1 MQLAATQRPHPPPV
15 PPRPSRQVV
24 AEALKRSPRP
34 PCPTRQAPPPPNT
47 KPWRSDQEQQQ
58 QQQQQ
63 SIQQPTGQQQVCGSS
78 NAGRTVVYESTS
90 KESSKDQQE
99 TTEAV
104 ARVTDKDRGSVAAR
118 NASER
123 NAEEE
128 VEEEE
133 KEEKEEQQ
141 HRQHRNPPEKY
152 RPVDREHP
160 GRSIE
165 QQYGSKSCENA
176 ADRQVRAHGREN
188 NEDPDSKKIKPR
200 ESKDQNA
207 DQSRRSPVERNNKWL
222 ENHERSEPAVS
233 YKPTVLAKCNDE
245 GRFGSAESRIDRAK
259 ERIAGSEKS
268 DAEGRPTPTRRSC
281 LAKNRDPPRK
291 PTTNA
296 NPREDGPSVNDNIE
310 PASNVD
316 RATIVVIDE
325 PERKAAS
332 DAVVG
337 DVDEQNGTANE
348 NENENENDNIHRQDW
363 LDAGV
368 QYSSTQITLSGGDD
382 SDRVNGLD
390 RCENEKIGDLNLMS
404 LQERIAMS
412 SLQGLPPLPRS
423 LSGFNLSGGGGRGE
437 GCEPPPPPTRSSSKT
452 QRGGKASIQS
462 SSRPSPPARQLT
474 TLDTQLAILRRE
486 MFGLRQLDLSL
497 LSQLWSLNES
507 IQEFRQLLQEQEDRA
522 PSPSPSSEEGD
533 DTSYGTHPPPPP
545 RRAAP
550 VAHHHRPPR
559 PPRPARPPPS
569 DDSPSSEEYGAV

>member
-47 KPWRSDQEQQQ
+47 KPWRSDQEQ
-58 QQQQQ
+58 
-63 SIQQPTGQQQVCGSS
+63 PAGQQQVCAA
-78 NAGRTVVYESTS
+78 NAGRTVVYESTT
-90 KESSKDQQE
+90 KESIPKETGSE
-99 TTEAV
+99 TTE
-104 ARVTDKDRGSVAAR
+104 ARVTDKDRVAR

-123 NAEEE
+123 SER
-128 VEEEE
+128 EEEE
-133 KEEKEEQQ
+133 DRLRRSPQ
-141 HRQHRNPPEKY
+141 EKY
-152 RPVDREHP
+152 RPHPEPQHPETNEPVDPRQNQVR
-160 GRSIE
+160 GRDQVQTETKDHRSD
-165 QQYGSKSCENA
+165 SACP
-176 ADRQVRAHGREN
+176 ADRKRLDNDRLE
-188 NEDPDSKKIKPR
+188 SFKP
-200 ESKDQNA
+200 
-207 DQSRRSPVERNNKWL
+207 PVQ
-222 ENHERSEPAVS
+222 P
-233 YKPTVLAKCNDE
+233 KCNASVRDE
-245 GRFGSAESRIDRAK
+245 GRGSSSSDRSK
-259 ERIAGSEKS
+259 SHTEKS
-268 DAEGRPTPTRRSC
+268 GAEAEARPTPTRRSC
-281 LAKNRDPPRK
+281 LAKNRDAAVRK
-291 PTTNA
+291 PAANA
-296 NPREDGPSVNDNIE
+296 ISSEEVSSVNENIE

-332 DAVVG
+332 DAD
-337 DVDEQNGTANE
+337 DVDEQNGTA
-348 NENENENDNIHRQDW
+348 NENENDNIHRQDW

-368 QYSSTQITLSGGDD
+368 QYSSTQITLSGEDG
-382 SDRVNGLD
+382 DRVNGLD
-390 RCENEKIGDLNLMS
+390 RCENEKIGDLNFLS

-423 LSGFNLSGGGGRGE
+423 LSGFNLSAGGRGE

-452 QRGGKASIQS
+452 QRGGKVAIQS

-569 DDSPSSEEYGAV
+569 DESPSSEEYGAV